1 MKSKIS
7 KIIIMLIL
15 IITISSLKAVKAES
29 IQPNLSGVEYSDEY
43 KKWLELSDEERKNK
57 VMPKMYDVLTKTDS
71 KTYLKNMDN
80 LFRAQVLM
88 RASAVDSRFDLRDEI
103 RGNVKIR
110 NQLGTGLCWT
120 FATIGALESNLGLK
134 TTTEY
139 DFSEKHMAYGT
150 TRKAFNNGE
159 VNKFGYSK
167 EVDDGGNFYMA
178 TQYMASGVGAVDE
191 VDMPFNES
199 SDNINISAIQ
209 QADVKTTLYDTVDF
223 ETLPDNAGATEKNE
237 LMTQMKQH
245 IVNYGGIYAGITGAN
260 MIGVDSNMYN
270 NVTGAIYNNNADDLI
285 DHAVTIIGW
294 DDNYSVNN
302 FNENQRPQNNGAWI
316 IKNSWG
322 SSISSNLTSLKEEIF
337 NANPDMFKGQGINT
351 ASEIPNETI
360 INAYEESFGEGKVN
374 IQEDNLVIE
383 IGEKGYMYI
392 SYEDKKIYKELY
404 GVEKALYGKEYK
416 NIYQN
421 DELIEEY
428 DYSDERIITKI
439 YNLNGKML
447 IINEF
452 DILSINGTEVT
463 MLDNIHDE
471 ETLLYYQ
478 DENGDNYIF
487 DIDNQILMSV
497 DLKDDYSYEV
507 KEELDITNLIQSSY
521 DFINNV
527 ETFYG
532 LDTNNNVMIMDSDN
546 NTIKQFELNM
556 KSNDLVYGVYSV
568 K

>member
-294 DDNYSVNN
+294 DDNYSVEN
-302 FNENQRPQNNGAWI
+302 FNENQKPQNNGAWI

-322 SSISSNLTSLKEEIF
+322 PSMSSNLADIKEQIF
-337 NANPDMFKGQGINT
+337 NANPDVFKGQGINT
-351 ASEIPNETI
+351 SSAIPNEVI
-360 INAYEESFGEGKVN
+360 IKAYEESMGEGKVS
-374 IQEDNLVIE
+374 IQGDNLVVE
-383 IGEKGYMYI
+383 IGDKGYMYI
-392 SYEDKKIYKELY
+392 SYEDKKVYTELC
-404 GVEKALYGKEYK
+404 GIEIVIYGKDYK

-421 DELIEEY
+421 
-428 DYSDERIITKI
+428 SKC
-439 YNLNGKML
+439 
-447 IINEF
+447 
-452 DILSINGTEVT
+452 
-463 MLDNIHDE
+463 
-471 ETLLYYQ
+471 
-478 DENGDNYIF
+478 
-487 DIDNQILMSV
+487 
-497 DLKDDYSYEV
+497 
-507 KEELDITNLIQSSY
+507 
-521 DFINNV
+521 
-527 ETFYG
+527 FY
-532 LDTNNNVMIMDSDN
+532 
-546 NTIKQFELNM
+546 
-556 KSNDLVYGVYSV
+556 
-568 K
+568 